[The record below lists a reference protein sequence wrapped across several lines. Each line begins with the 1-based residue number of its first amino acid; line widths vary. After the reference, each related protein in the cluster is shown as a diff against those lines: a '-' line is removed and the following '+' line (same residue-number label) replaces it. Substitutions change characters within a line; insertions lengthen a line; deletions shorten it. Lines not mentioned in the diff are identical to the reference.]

1 MASVQKSAFLFLSL
15 LIFLKNCVQCPNED
29 ELQASV
35 TVQEQRAFIKIS
47 VLLNQA
53 ATEIHK
59 ELETALGYRA
69 YSLRRVRELAHE
81 YQTRQRL
88 SCEDLPRSGRPVT
101 ADTPENRET
110 LQALMAQG
118 RAWRI
123 DDLLDELELS
133 HGSVW
138 HMLNE
143 MGYRKLPL
151 SMCHMP
157 LPVTK
162 CKLV

>member
-47 VLLNQA
+47 VLLNKA

-59 ELETALGYRA
+59 ESETALGNRA

-101 ADTPENRET
+101 ADTPENRRDYRHLWLKSGHGELMT
-110 LQALMAQG
+110 LLMN
-118 RAWRI
+118 WN
-123 DDLLDELELS
+123 
-133 HGSVW
+133 SVTG
-138 HMLNE
+138 LYGTVESFN
-143 MGYRKLPL
+143 
-151 SMCHMP
+151 S
-157 LPVTK
+157 
-162 CKLV
+162 